1 MENFGLSEKHLKTIN
16 EIFSKY
22 TGIQKVLVYG
32 SRAMGTYRPGS
43 DIDMTI
49 IGDISTRELFKIIN
63 DFDDSMLPYLTD
75 ISIFSK
81 LKNPGLIE
89 HINTFGKV
97 IYPQDCIN

>member
-1 MENFGLSEKHLKTIN
+1 MEQFGLSEKHLQIIN
-16 EIFSKY
+16 GIYSKY
-22 TGIQKVLVYG
+22 PEIQKVLVYG
-32 SRAMGTYRPGS
+32 SRALGTYRPGS

-49 IGDISTRELFKIIN
+49 IGDVSSQALFKIIN
-63 DFDDSMLPYLTD
+63 DFDDSMLPYLVD

-97 IYPQDCIN
+97 IYPIYQ